1 MGKYLLTTHVVG
13 CYAMETTTI
22 PVLSGMQHLVRRFT
36 NAGRYFLADGIHHPD
51 TMTTRVSAHF
61 VNLLCNCEPQ
71 RFKAAALD
79 AIEELSRVIPSGSTL
94 YVVVY
99 GTKRAYFAAKLITS
113 DRLAHHIKLV
123 LTERELTC
131 GLLTI
136 PRIFTYQIDTDRYP
150 FTDAL

>member
-1 MGKYLLTTHVVG
+1 MK
-13 CYAMETTTI
+13 TTTI
-22 PVLSGMQHLVRRFT
+22 PVLPGTQYLLHRFT
-36 NAGRYFLADGIHHPD
+36 NAGGYFLTDGIHQPD
-51 TMTTRVSAHF
+51 SMATRISAHF
-61 VNLLCNCEPQ
+61 VNLLCRCEPQ

-79 AIEELSRVIPSGSTL
+79 AIEELSRVIPSGTTL

-131 GLLTI
+131 GLFTI